1 MELWKSILKYG
12 INKFK
17 TEKLRTKQ
25 VQILQNTKIYSFSKQ
40 EIKPTGSIQTMN
52 FRISV
57 ISIIK
62 LVFLSIS
69 LKYGIFL

>member
-1 MELWKSILKYG
+1 MELWKSILKYE
-12 INKFK
+12 INKLK

-25 VQILQNTKIYSFSKQ
+25 VQVVQNTKIYRFSKQ
-40 EIKPTGSIQTMN
+40 EIKPMGSNQTIY

-57 ISIIK
+57 ISTIK

-69 LKYGIFL
+69 FKYCIFL

>member
-1 MELWKSILKYG
+1 MKLWKSILKYE
-12 INKFK
+12 INKLK

-25 VQILQNTKIYSFSKQ
+25 VQVMQNTKIYSFSKQ
-40 EIKPTGSIQTMN
+40 EIKPMGSSQTIH
-52 FRISV
+52 FRISI

-69 LKYGIFL
+69 LKYCIFL